1 MFFSHMKIKT
11 FATTAQIK
19 VFILDALCFLRQCSL
34 QYHIARNRTGCVT
47 DVTTATC
54 LAYGCGNNAG
64 NCATESFL
72 MGKVTQKRKKNKVI
86 P

>member
-1 MFFSHMKIKT
+1 MPY
-11 FATTAQIK
+11 
-19 VFILDALCFLRQCSL
+19 V
-34 QYHIARNRTGCVT
+34 ARNRTGCVT